1 MRLFLTRRLPLD
13 PAEVVG
19 PGIEVDVFEHDR
31 PPTRAE
37 MAGRGGSAAGLVTL
51 LTDPIDAPLLDAL
64 PGVRVIANMA
74 VGRREKRGQAVIAL
88 TLDDAVSQDVLNKIS
103 AAITVD
109 ELCAIDL
116 NG

>member
-1 MRLFLTRRLPLD
+1 M
-13 PAEVVG
+13 VG
-19 PGIEVDVFEHDR
+19 KVGTILGEAD
-31 PPTRAE
+31 
-37 MAGRGGSAAGLVTL
+37 
-51 LTDPIDAPLLDAL
+51 IN
-64 PGVRVIANMA
+64 IANMA